1 MFTYILF
8 AFINLLLSNLQR
20 SMNDAA
26 NDIYSD
32 DFIKLYTKFANNS
45 FVGSRKSLLISKIKV
60 KTVKIILS

>member
-1 MFTYILF
+1 
-8 AFINLLLSNLQR
+8 
-20 SMNDAA
+20 MNDAA

-32 DFIKLYTKFANNS
+32 DFIKLNTKFANNS